1 MKLQSLIQPQIT
13 YFKFTFTAVALAHR
27 GAQECITAPKRQN
40 PIQHIT
46 WKERLTWKLYDLYS
60 RSYCWTI
67 WKARHDQFL
76 KGITIHTP
84 VQSLPLLFCF
94 IKQVLI
100 PWSINRN
107 PNWNLDKSIGIL
119 IRTWTNQLESR
130 NPNNQC
136 PCGHSTV
143 CTRSERAQSCRHQ
156 RFNCGHIY
164 SKSRPKL
171 TAHKK
176 SSSGA
181 EPRT

>member
-1 MKLQSLIQPQIT
+1 MIYTADHIVEPFERPDTTNFSKASLSTLQSNLYL
-13 YFKFTFTAVALAHR
+13 YF
-27 GAQECITAPKRQN
+27 
-40 PIQHIT
+40 
-46 WKERLTWKLYDLYS
+46 
-60 RSYCWTI
+60 
-67 WKARHDQFL
+67 
-76 KGITIHTP
+76 
-84 VQSLPLLFCF
+84 FCF

-100 PWSINRN
+100 PWSINQN
-107 PNWNLDKSIGIL
+107 PNRNLDKSIGIL
-119 IRTWTNQLESR
+119 IGTWTNQLESR

>member
-40 PIQHIT
+40 PIQHIA
-46 WKERLTWKLYDLYS
+46 WKERLTWKLYDLYNHIVEPFERPDTTNFS
-60 RSYCWTI
+60 
-67 WKARHDQFL
+67 KASL
-76 KGITIHTP
+76 STL
-84 VQSLPLLFCF
+84 QSNLYLYFFCF

-156 RFNCGHIY
+156 RFNCGHI
-164 SKSRPKL
+164 
-171 TAHKK
+171 
-176 SSSGA
+176 
-181 EPRT
+181 